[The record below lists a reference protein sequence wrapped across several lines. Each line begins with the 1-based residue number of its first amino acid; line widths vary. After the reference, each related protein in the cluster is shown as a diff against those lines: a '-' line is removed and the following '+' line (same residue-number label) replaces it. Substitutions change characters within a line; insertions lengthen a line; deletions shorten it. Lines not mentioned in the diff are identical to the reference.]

1 MSEQPQTT
9 PARPERP
16 ARPEKPKRRL
26 RLWIGIATVAVV
38 AVAAAIAIP
47 ALTAAKP
54 APTDESGT
62 VATSVK
68 LGVNDIAAGHWEV
81 LVDLAKEEGID
92 VELVSFTDY
101 NTPNPALAAG
111 DVDITKF
118 QHLRFLG
125 QFNETQGED
134 LVPLSSTEIFPIG
147 FFSTKWASV
156 DEVPQGA
163 EVTLSNNPANQVRPL
178 LALYNAGLIEFTK
191 DADWSVTIDDV
202 DYSKSRIGKL
212 TPIDPTQTAASLDS
226 VDIAFV
232 DPPYQLAAGITNEQ
246 QIYVEDADRDD
257 LQQYVNV
264 FAVRAEDAD
273 NETLKK
279 VAELYHH
286 PDVVAAIQAESGYQ
300 GVFKEL
306 DEKTLLSVLAEQQK
320 EFAQQ

>member
-1 MSEQPQTT
+1 MSTEH
-9 PARPERP
+9 P
-16 ARPEKPKRRL
+16 ARPEKPKSRL
-26 RLWIGIATVAVV
+26 GLWIGIAVAAVIAVV
-38 AVAAAIAIP
+38 AAIVTPALLNSNAAA
-47 ALTAAKP
+47 
-54 APTDESGT
+54 SGENGNT
-62 VATSVK
+62 TETVK

-101 NTPNPALAAG
+101 NTPNPALDAG
-111 DVDITKF
+111 DVDINKF
-118 QHLRFLG
+118 QHLRFLA
-125 QFNETQGED
+125 QYNATQGGD
-134 LVPLSSTEIFPIG
+134 LVPLASTEIFPIG
-147 FFSTKWASV
+147 FFSKKWSSV
-156 DEVPQGA
+156 EEIPAGA

-191 DADWSVTIDDV
+191 PADWSVTIDDV
-202 DYSKSRIGKL
+202 DYSKSKLGKI

-232 DPPYQLAAGITNEQ
+232 DTPYQLAAGLGEKE

-264 FAVRAEDAD
+264 FAVRAENAD
-273 NETLKK
+273 NPALKK

-286 PDVVAAIQAESGYQ
+286 PDVIAAIQAESGYQ
-300 GVFKEL
+300 GVFKQL
-306 DEKTLLSVLAEQQK
+306 DEKTLKSVLAEQEK

>member
-1 MSEQPQTT
+1 MST
-9 PARPERP
+9 ERP
-16 ARPEKPKRRL
+16 ARPEKPKSRL
-26 RLWIGIATVAVV
+26 GLWIGIA
-38 AVAAAIAIP
+38 VAAVIAIVAAIVTP
-47 ALTAAKP
+47 ALLNANSAGNNGENGASVET
-54 APTDESGT
+54 
-62 VATSVK
+62 VK

-101 NTPNPALAAG
+101 NTPNPALDAG
-111 DVDITKF
+111 DVDINKF
-118 QHLRFLG
+118 QHLRFLA
-125 QFNETQGED
+125 QYNATQGGD
-134 LVPLSSTEIFPIG
+134 LVPLASTEIFPIG
-147 FFSTKWASV
+147 FFSKKWTSV
-156 DEVPQGA
+156 EEIPAGA

-191 DADWSVTIDDV
+191 PADWSVTIDDV
-202 DYSKSRIGKL
+202 DYSKSKLGKI

-232 DPPYQLAAGITNEQ
+232 DTPYQLAAGLGEKE

-264 FAVRAEDAD
+264 FAVRAENAD
-273 NETLKK
+273 NPALKK

-286 PDVVAAIQAESGYQ
+286 PDVIAAIQAESGYQ
-300 GVFKEL
+300 GVFKQL
-306 DEKTLLSVLAEQQK
+306 DEKTLKSVLAEQEK